1 MLKNLLMKKIISIVL
16 VTLLLAACSTKEK
29 KLPATALDTGRE
41 FIRASLDGDFEKAE
55 TLLLIDTQNLQ
66 LFESYKQFFSKLP
79 EDKKRNYKEAS
90 YTINKYVDTNDSST
104 LINYSNSY
112 MKKPM
117 DIKLVR
123 INKNWNV
130 DFKYTYSGN
139 VVGD

>member
-1 MLKNLLMKKIISIVL
+1 MKKIISIITVM
-16 VTLLLAACSTKEK
+16 LLMAACSTNEK
-29 KLPATALDTGRE
+29 KMPSTALDAGRE

-55 TLLLIDTQNLQ
+55 TLLLKDTQNLQ

-79 EDKKRNYKEAS
+79 GDKKRNYKEAS
-90 YTINKYVDTNDSST
+90 YTINKYVDTDDSTT
-104 LINYSNSY
+104 LINYSNSF
-112 MKKPM
+112 MNKPM

-139 VVGD
+139 LPVD